1 MSEQDN
7 YIIFIV
13 DSQEYVCNN
22 ESELISILQT
32 TQGASREIKFF
43 KDKQYNERISQ
54 FYHKKY
60 NIYV

>member
-13 DSQEYVCNN
+13 DGQEYVCNN
-22 ESELISILQT
+22 EPELISILQT

-43 KDKQYNERISQ
+43 KDKQYNLRISR

-60 NIYV
+60 NI